1 MSVTQSTAQY
11 HTDMVTALVKPGD
24 QIVASMTPKSADV
37 MHMTLGIAGETGE
50 LVDAVKKSIIYG
62 RSLDLTNVIEELGD
76 LEFYMEG
83 LRQTLGITREAT
95 LQANIA
101 KLSVR
106 YQGFKYSDE
115 SAVARADKTNDQG

>member
-11 HTDMVTALVKPGD
+11 HADMVTALVKPGD
-24 QIVASMTPKSADV
+24 QIIASMTPESADV

-115 SAVARADKTNDQG
+115 NAIARVDKANDQG